1 MKQYTNAYRRIPV
14 YAYQFMAGPAALG
27 PPAPGRAGVYS
38 RAGTGRPGGVGELR
52 CGGGRLKEMSFNV
65 ETLLLYCTHTDG
77 QIQHGIINSQPV
89 DEMEITPITIR
100 HHSRPRP
107 TSKARSRRNGIALR
121 RPFPRALCLRTWRAG
136 ASLAPAALPSA
147 PQHDL

>member
-27 PPAPGRAGVYS
+27 PRGRGVGVGPS
-38 RAGTGRPGGVGELR
+38 VWRLRIRVDRPGDVGELR

-77 QIQHGIINSQPV
+77 QIQH
-89 DEMEITPITIR
+89 
-100 HHSRPRP
+100 
-107 TSKARSRRNGIALR
+107 
-121 RPFPRALCLRTWRAG
+121 
-136 ASLAPAALPSA
+136 
-147 PQHDL
+147 

>member
-27 PPAPGRAGVYS
+27 PRGRVFLFACGD
-38 RAGTGRPGGVGELR
+38 RHEAARPGGVGELR

-77 QIQHGIINSQPV
+77 QIQH
-89 DEMEITPITIR
+89 
-100 HHSRPRP
+100 
-107 TSKARSRRNGIALR
+107 
-121 RPFPRALCLRTWRAG
+121 
-136 ASLAPAALPSA
+136 
-147 PQHDL
+147 

>member
-27 PPAPGRAGVYS
+27 PRGRVFACGDTQAG
-38 RAGTGRPGGVGELR
+38 REGVGELR

-77 QIQHGIINSQPV
+77 QIQH
-89 DEMEITPITIR
+89 
-100 HHSRPRP
+100 
-107 TSKARSRRNGIALR
+107 
-121 RPFPRALCLRTWRAG
+121 
-136 ASLAPAALPSA
+136 
-147 PQHDL
+147 